1 MNVQD
6 EFYHPVATPV
16 QTGIREG
23 YQAKKKG
30 TTKDI
35 LSIGIMVLFMEI
47 YWGYMQYFLAN
58 TLITL
63 ELLREPCFRAVI
75 VTAKHAFVCQ

>member
-23 YQAKKKG
+23 YQAKKRGQPKIFYRHYG
-30 TTKDI
+30 IVYGDLLGI
-35 LSIGIMVLFMEI
+35 YAIFLS
-47 YWGYMQYFLAN
+47 QYINYPGA
-58 TLITL
+58 
-63 ELLREPCFRAVI
+63 P
-75 VTAKHAFVCQ
+75 

>member
-23 YQAKKKG
+23 YQAKKG
-30 TTKDI
+30 DNQRY
-35 LSIGIMVLFMEI
+35 SIGIMVLFMEI